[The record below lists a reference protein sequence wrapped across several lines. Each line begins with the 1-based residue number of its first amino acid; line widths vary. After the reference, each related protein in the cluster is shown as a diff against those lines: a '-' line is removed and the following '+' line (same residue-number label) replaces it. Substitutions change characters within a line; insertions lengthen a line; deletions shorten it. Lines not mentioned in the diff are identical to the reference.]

1 MFILKKE
8 ATFTYPIVYF
18 QPADGGGQVKQTFDA
33 IFKILPQSR
42 INELSILVEKKKKEI
57 NEGILD
63 GIDIDDEKVADEIL
77 VGWEGIEYEGKPF
90 PYTPA
95 TKKQVLDLVGLS
107 LILVEQYFKE
117 VVKQKEKN

>member
-42 INELSILVEKKKKEI
+42 INELSLLVEKKKKDI
-57 NEGILD
+57 VEGLLS
-63 GIDIDDEKVADEIL
+63 ENQN
-77 VGWEGIEYEGKPF
+77 
-90 PYTPA
+90 
-95 TKKQVLDLVGLS
+95 TKKPLQADDLKEL
-107 LILVEQYFKE
+107 FKPLE
-117 VVKQKEKN
+117 NDRNSQN